1 VLPLRVSITQ
11 NASQKLACYKGVRC
25 ISWSCTI
32 NKDRV
37 KRLLLGF
44 ALPPVLGALCISLIF
59 LISGRVSMA
68 FSLLIISIP
77 FAFFLTGI
85 QSIIFSFIMEYLI
98 LAKASDVTY
107 VIISGVILGVLSS
120 FFLSTMFCVIGAI
133 VGGLSSY
140 LLFRRYNTANKQIN
154 RD

>member
-1 VLPLRVSITQ
+1 MS
-11 NASQKLACYKGVRC
+11 SCF
-25 ISWSCTI
+25 SWSVTI

-59 LISGRVSMA
+59 LISGKVSMA
-68 FSLLIISIP
+68 FGLLIISIP
-77 FAFFLTGI
+77 FAFVLTGI
-85 QSIIFSFIMEYLI
+85 QSIIFSFVMEFLV

-107 VIISGVILGVLSS
+107 VITSGVILGVLSS
-120 FFLSTMFCVIGAI
+120 FFMGTMYCVVGAI

-140 LLFRRYNTANKQIN
+140 FLFRRYNTVNKKIN
-154 RD
+154 KDT